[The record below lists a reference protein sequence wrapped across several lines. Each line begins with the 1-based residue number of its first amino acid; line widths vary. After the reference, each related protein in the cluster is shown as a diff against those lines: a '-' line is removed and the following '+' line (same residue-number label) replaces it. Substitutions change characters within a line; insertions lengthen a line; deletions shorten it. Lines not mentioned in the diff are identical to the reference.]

1 MIFEAN
7 NIADEKYNFMLYNQL
22 VNELSAES
30 KSVVL
35 IKYGSRLYTVDIFIQ
50 ELVDIIFN
58 DFSDR
63 KLSIISHGP
72 QAGVEAVL
80 LSDHLKVDSIKLIC
94 RGLGVGEYYVECIEQ
109 IIKENK
115 LSLPWDKKILRQQEN
130 AIKNI
135 RTHLQ
140 CCNCSLI
147 KSSSTFETYCHGFC
161 GKNISQYFGSLVEYS
176 TDQIME
182 MIGKAD
188 CNVSIVWPEY
198 SIGPWKQHYDEWSN
212 ISNVE
217 MQIIDN
223 CYETLRKPG
232 IKEKKS
238 YSNILLFKNQ
248 FYWMED
254 IVGTKLCNLNIYNPE
269 KKPYEL
275 EAGYSV
281 VHIADGWD
289 TILEDE
295 MVLNYNKM
303 ARIARRLSKELNSP
317 AITVN
322 YFDDDV
328 FILDITKDGKKA
340 AYHVVKYDNS
350 ISKKI
355 PIIIEALRLDDKDA
369 KIFKHIMRNEKEA
382 PKAIDKLSAICGVPF
397 YVDMMIFKETK
408 GPFIP
413 DKAAVIEEIKRK
425 KINYKNKSQKAEL
438 LKEFPGAVV
447 KYYTIPSNSDNY
459 TGIIRTVEPDEN
471 ELDYGKVHCYQVADG
486 QVPTLRKV
494 HDYYIPIHEYTKQ
507 PKNTN
512 VWITKVDFLKGAA
525 LHMTEPPF
533 WGLYDTSDKDTIN
546 KILGSGIIPEE
557 NLSNSTYC
565 FADEVSKVDMKLF
578 PKEPN
583 KELAESVIKENKCI
597 NYFAWAIKKIDDVII
612 RVSSYFEQSIGKFET
627 FARFDFWNEDHVL
640 IETKLVPTEYGD
652 NFPFTDSDFTYIKER
667 QEIVYGHCIYNLKE
681 KTVSKNLKFPE
692 KNTFIE
698 KRVINGKNCLIVGTS
713 RYIQIYDYDLNLLKA
728 YSLFGKYFKW
738 FYDDE
743 DNMYVITSSM
753 IHGTESRGM
762 NAKDKVRMYKI
773 ELSKL

>member
-1 MIFEAN
+1 
-7 NIADEKYNFMLYNQL
+7 
-22 VNELSAES
+22 
-30 KSVVL
+30 
-35 IKYGSRLYTVDIFIQ
+35 
-50 ELVDIIFN
+50 
-58 DFSDR
+58 
-63 KLSIISHGP
+63 
-72 QAGVEAVL
+72 
-80 LSDHLKVDSIKLIC
+80 
-94 RGLGVGEYYVECIEQ
+94 
-109 IIKENK
+109 
-115 LSLPWDKKILRQQEN
+115 
-130 AIKNI
+130 
-135 RTHLQ
+135 
-140 CCNCSLI
+140 
-147 KSSSTFETYCHGFC
+147 
-161 GKNISQYFGSLVEYS
+161 
-176 TDQIME
+176 
-182 MIGKAD
+182 
-188 CNVSIVWPEY
+188 
-198 SIGPWKQHYDEWSN
+198 
-212 ISNVE
+212 
-217 MQIIDN
+217 
-223 CYETLRKPG
+223 
-232 IKEKKS
+232 
-238 YSNILLFKNQ
+238 
-248 FYWMED
+248 MED

-303 ARIARRLSKELNSP
+303 ARIARKFSKELNSP

-350 ISKKI
+350 FSKKI

-369 KIFKHIMRNEKEA
+369 KVFKHIMRNEKEA
-382 PKAIDKLSAICGVPF
+382 SKAIDKLSAICGIPF

-408 GPFIP
+408 GPFIS
-413 DKAAVIEEIKRK
+413 DKAAVIEEINSK
-425 KINYKNKSQKAEL
+425 KKKYKNKSQKAEL
-438 LKEFPGAVV
+438 LEEFPGAVV

-459 TGIIRTVEPDEN
+459 SGIIRTVEPDED

-486 QVPTLRKV
+486 AVPTLRKV
-494 HDYYIPIHEYTKQ
+494 HDYYIPIHEYTKK

-512 VWITKVDFLKGAA
+512 VCINKDDHLIGAT

-533 WGLYDTSDKDTIN
+533 WGLYVTSDKDTIN

-557 NLSNSTYC
+557 NLSNSTYY
-565 FADEVSKVDMKLF
+565 FADEASKVDMELF

-583 KELAESVIKENKCI
+583 KGLAESVQKDDKHVH
-597 NYFAWAIKKIDDVII
+597 YTALAIKKNNDVII
-612 RVSSYFEQSIGKFET
+612 RIGTYFEKSSGKFEA
-627 FARFDFWNEDHVL
+627 FARFDFWNEDHVF
-640 IETKLVPTEYGD
+640 IETKLVPIEYGV
-652 NFPFTDSDFTYIKER
+652 NFPFIGSDFTYIKEK

-681 KTVSKNLKFPE
+681 KTVTKNLQFPE

-698 KRVINGKNCLIVGTS
+698 KRVINGKKCLIVGTS
-713 RYIQIYDYDLNLLKA
+713 RYIQIYDYDLNLLNA
-728 YSLFGKYFKW
+728 YSLFGKYIKW